1 MRRPPHAHPDT
12 EAHRRRS
19 IWVLAVPIGGSRR
32 LDGYSGRK
40 RLEVFLKRRS
50 RGLQR
55 PPMPDPHALQRPAV
69 RRRRR
74 ASCYG
79 CWLPCAVMPDASRRG
94 GRGHTA
100 DRWESSS
107 ARLRGGGH
115 QNAKEAETA
124 QAFSFCLC
132 DSGRR
137 VLRSPERSRALRSAA
152 SRGLPRFRTRG
163 RLKLFRNR
171 AHGAPCDLG
180 RRE

>member
-100 DRWESSS
+100 DRWESPVRDSVR
-107 ARLRGGGH
+107 AVTKMPKRRKPPKLFLFVCVTRGV
-115 QNAKEAETA
+115 ATP
-124 QAFSFCLC
+124 SL
-132 DSGRR
+132 
-137 VLRSPERSRALRSAA
+137 SRALARPSVGCIARTSA
-152 SRGLPRFRTRG
+152 LPNARPAQAVSQPRPWC
-163 RLKLFRNR
+163 
-171 AHGAPCDLG
+171 AV
-180 RRE
+180 